1 MVTAG
6 YNRLVMGDSH
16 VRYHYFENPLRK
28 IFFELTG
35 DVLFLF
41 LVNIDI
47 ISSDMIPTGG
57 FPASREDH
65 RRRSS

>member
-1 MVTAG
+1 MVKVG
-6 YNRLVMGDSH
+6 YNRPVMGDSH
-16 VRYHYFENPLRK
+16 VRYHYLENSLRK
-28 IFFELTG
+28 IFFKLTG

-47 ISSDMIPTGG
+47 ISSDMIPIGG